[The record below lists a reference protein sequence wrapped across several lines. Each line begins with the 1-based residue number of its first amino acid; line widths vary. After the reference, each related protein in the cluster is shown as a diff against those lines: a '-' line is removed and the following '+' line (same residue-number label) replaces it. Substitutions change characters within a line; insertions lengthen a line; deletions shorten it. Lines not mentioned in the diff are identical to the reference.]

1 LKDERGQAAILLVG
15 VLVAVV
21 VGGLFLG
28 VYARAVG
35 VRADQQR
42 AADLAALAGAHAMRE
57 AYPRV
62 FEIGPRRLS
71 RAAYE
76 QLGRQAAVDT
86 AQRNGSSGAVVSFPR
101 ADAFAP
107 VVIRVRTQAKANLT
121 HGKSARLVASA
132 DAELV
137 PELTTFGLG
146 APGAGEYRGPFAI
159 RQGKPMRPDVALAF
173 DRMAAA
179 ARSDGIALVVV
190 SAFRSDAEQARLFA
204 AHPDPKWVARPGTSL
219 HRLGTEL
226 DLGPASAYG
235 WLAAH
240 AGAFHF
246 VKRYTWEAWH
256 FGFVLNA
263 GSASL
268 GYHPRAASASD
279 GQGGAALPAFVPD
292 RFAPA
297 LARSAQR
304 WSVSAALL
312 AAQLHQE
319 SGFNPA
325 AVSGAG
331 AQGIAQFM
339 PATAHAYGLRN
350 PFDPQQAIDAQAHMM
365 RDLLRQFASVPLAL
379 AAYNAGP
386 QRVAACMCIPPI
398 PETVAYVAAILGLLH
413 GAGDVMGSVGLEVRL
428 VR

>member
-1 LKDERGQAAILLVG
+1 VRDERGQAAILLVG
-15 VLVAVV
+15 VLMAVV

-42 AADLAALAGAHAMRE
+42 AADLAALAGARAMRE

-76 QLGRQAAVDT
+76 QLGRQAAAET
-86 AQRNGSSGAVVSFPR
+86 AERNGSPGAIVSFPR

-107 VVIRVRTQAKANLT
+107 VVIRVRTEGKADLT
-121 HGKSARLVASA
+121 HGKVARLVTSA

-159 RQGKPMRPDVALAF
+159 RQGKPMRPDVAMAF
-173 DRMAAA
+173 DRMAVA
-179 ARSDGIALVVV
+179 ARRDGIALVVV

-246 VKRYTWEAWH
+246 VKRYAWEAWH
-256 FGFVLNA
+256 FGYALNA

-268 GYHPRAASASD
+268 GSGRSREAGDGAAAS
-279 GQGGAALPAFVPD
+279 ALPAFVPE
-292 RFAPA
+292 RFAPM
-297 LARSAQR
+297 LARAAQH

-339 PATAHAYGLRN
+339 PGTARLYGLRN
-350 PFDPQQAIDAQAHMM
+350 PFDADAAIDAQAHLM
-365 RDLLRQFASVPLAL
+365 RDLLRRFGSVSLAL
-379 AAYNAGP
+379 AAYNAGE
-386 QRVAACMCIPPI
+386 RAVAICMCIPPI
-398 PETVAYVAAILGLLH
+398 PETVAYVASILGLLH
-413 GAGDVMGSVGLEVRL
+413 GAGDVMGTTGLTVRL